1 MYPKLCLP
9 NCFLTDILSKVIG
22 KYRGATRSIRVCVN
36 AKLCNKQISTPTS
49 SVGAGCST
57 TVIIKILNNPNK
69 SRNPT
74 DFLKFNHSSIQY
86 KSLAVCR
93 CAYKYAIILNNMH
106 QLNLSSMPS
115 FSVLLTF
122 FLFLFSI
129 QQPLK
134 LSYATGSQSMP
145 SCHLRGQRKV
155 IYLRMY
161 AHTNAPH
168 NHSKCTLH

>member
-122 FLFLFSI
+122 FYIFVFI
-129 QQPLK
+129 F
-134 LSYATGSQSMP
+134 MN
-145 SCHLRGQRKV
+145 SCHKSVCINIFFFYHCR
-155 IYLRMY
+155 YLVQ
-161 AHTNAPH
+161 
-168 NHSKCTLH
+168 